1 MSRLVFSASFK
12 YLNTYVVGLRPL
24 YIILILSVR
33 GPSLYVRIYRR
44 QIMTYKD
51 GPHAERIKVYAM
63 SSVSGFISKY
73 DGGGE

>member
-1 MSRLVFSASFK
+1 M
-12 YLNTYVVGLRPL
+12 GLRPF

-51 GPHAERIKVYAM
+51 GPHA
-63 SSVSGFISKY
+63 VSGFISKY
-73 DGGGE
+73 DRGKE